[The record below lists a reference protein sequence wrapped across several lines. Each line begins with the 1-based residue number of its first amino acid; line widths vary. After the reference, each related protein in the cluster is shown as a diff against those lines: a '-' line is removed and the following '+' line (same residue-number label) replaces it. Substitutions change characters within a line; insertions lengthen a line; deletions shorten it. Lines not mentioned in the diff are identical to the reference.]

1 MKINLTVNDEPVTV
15 DVDGD
20 MPLLWV
26 LRDKLNL
33 NGTKYSCGIGVCGA
47 CTVHIDGEP
56 VFACQLPVNAAAG
69 KAVTTIE
76 GLAKDATHPVIDAF
90 IREQVTQCGYCQP
103 GMVMAVSYLLQKN
116 PSPSDEDIDQAL
128 AQHLCRCGTYQRI
141 RQAIHLAVKNMATI
155 KPENKEH

>member
-1 MKINLTVNDEPVTV
+1 MKINLTVNNEPVTV

-47 CTVHIDGEP
+47 CTVHLDDKP
-56 VFACQLPVNAAAG
+56 VFACQLPVSAAAD

-76 GLAKDATHPVIDAF
+76 GLVKDATHPVIDAF
-90 IREQVTQCGYCQP
+90 IHEQVTQCGYCQP
-103 GMVMAVSYLLQKN
+103 GMVMAVSSLLHKTPN
-116 PSPSDEDIDQAL
+116 PSNEDIDLAL
-128 AQHLCRCGTYQRI
+128 AQHLCRCGTYQRV
-141 RQAIHLAVKNMATI
+141 RQAIHRAVKNMAAV
-155 KPENKEH
+155 KSVNKEH